1 MAVAT
6 ISLAAGG
13 RLAADAGALM
23 REPIPWRSRD
33 LSPTNLAALLAAHLG
48 ERTAADEAER
58 ILRDLGAIVNRSRDT
73 LYATAPAGRRALGSS
88 PGGRSQARLTR
99 PRIASSAWKSAISRA
114 SNTS

>member
-13 RLAADAGALM
+13 RLAADASALM
-23 REPIPWRSRD
+23 RERIPWRSRD

-58 ILRDLGAIVNRSRDT
+58 ILRDLGAIVNRSTDT

-88 PGGRSQARLTR
+88 PRWSITGAIDEGSDRVVRLEVR
-99 PRIASSAWKSAISRA
+99 YLSGK
-114 SNTS
+114 

>member
-6 ISLAAGG
+6 ISLAAGV

-48 ERTAADEAER
+48 ERTTAEEAER
-58 ILRDLGAIVNRSRDT
+58 VLRDLGAIVNRGKDT
-73 LYATAPAGRRALGSS
+73 LYATASARRRRALGSS
-88 PGGRSQARLTR
+88 PRWSITGAIDEASGRVVRLEVR
-99 PRIASSAWKSAISRA
+99 YLSGK
-114 SNTS
+114 